1 VRRFKVGDRVYSYA
15 WNNPEGGFYAEFV
28 AVLAVKVGHVPEV
41 LDLKRAGAVATT
53 GLTALQG
60 IDDVLRV
67 RKHEAVIIHGATG
80 GVGSLAVQFAHLRGA
95 RVLATASG
103 EDGVKLARRLGAGT
117 AIDGR
122 HEDIAAAAHRFSP
135 GGIDAI
141 LATAGGEALERA
153 IDVLRQ
159 GGRVAYPNGI
169 EPQPRRRSDIEISP
183 YDAASGVREFARLSR
198 AVEAARLKVP
208 IAAEYPLEQAAKAH
222 ERLAA
227 GHVLGK
233 IILRIRS

>member
-1 VRRFKVGDRVYSYA
+1 
-15 WNNPEGGFYAEFV
+15 
-28 AVLAVKVGHVPEV
+28 
-41 LDLKRAGAVATT
+41 
-53 GLTALQG
+53 
-60 IDDVLRV
+60 
-67 RKHEAVIIHGATG
+67 
-80 GVGSLAVQFAHLRGA
+80 VGSLAVQFAHLRGA

-117 AIDGR
+117 AIDG
-122 HEDIAAAAHRFSP
+122 HYEDIAAAAHRFSP

-169 EPQPRRRSDIEISP
+169 EPAPRRRSGIEIIP
-183 YDAASGVREFARLSR
+183 YDASSGVREFARLSR
-198 AVEAARLKVP
+198 AIDAARLKVP
-208 IAAEYPLEQAAKAH
+208 IGAEYPLEQAAKAH

-233 IILRIRS
+233 IVLRIR